1 MRLLILATL
10 AATTVFTTPC
20 MAEDPEF
27 RLNYSAN
34 RGEILVLTA
43 AGTIKR
49 SNYDVA
55 SIAEIHFNG
64 DVNHDDSFWCKH
76 TVDTIK
82 IRIICSN
89 SETRAASKVNY
100 MAIWIKK

>member
-43 AGTIKR
+43 AGNIKR
-49 SNYDVA
+49 SNYDVS
-55 SIAEIHFNG
+55 SIAEMQRKI
-64 DVNHDDSFWCKH
+64 
-76 TVDTIK
+76 DTL
-82 IRIICSN
+82 S
-89 SETRAASKVNY
+89 SKLKSVEERL
-100 MAIWIKK
+100 AKLEKEKP